1 MSTLTFEP
9 IHAPFWQATEGSL
22 RPHFAVLIEANDSC
36 IQHPALLA
44 IDQQASDSGQFAV
57 FDGRPIAVD
66 DAFATDTASRRLAAA
81 LDVCHNLTLLHE
93 HGCSPRALSLNSL
106 VFEEGRLLIVP
117 VGPTLTDALRKY
129 DAHRLCTTLLEIFGG
144 RLGETPAS
152 TNDHVLNGLLL
163 RLSQSTADSPA
174 LEPAELMTALTH
186 LQAHHQQRN
195 TAISFN
201 EGEPGTKDESATR
214 VIDSVPVSKSRKGLW
229 LSLAAVTTLG
239 LALITL
245 LTLPSTPKAPVSIG
259 VQINITGLDDSTT
272 EVARTVLEYQLVS
285 LLNESSEFTAV
296 SARQLPSGVP
306 EEMIWRSLGTES
318 GITATLNC
326 VSAQECQLEASIA
339 DINNQLQKLEGPVRL
354 SYNAPDPVQLRALF
368 SSLLATSLA
377 LNDEPLSTDDYALLT
392 EADAAISAR
401 SGLTPPRLERLFA
414 LSETSQSPL
423 ITRKLLDVVKFK
435 NQYNPT
441 SSSPSASS
449 SIPRLGMLID
459 SLENTV
465 SERDHLSLSIAY
477 EVYLRRNT
485 NIEQQLNRLGVL
497 ELDYGIQENDVLTRA
512 ARHFYLNDPHS
523 AYDELVRA
531 IDMAPSWRLES
542 AAVWYANQVLKDHK
556 LIERHIESLLRFQP
570 DNSAIRVQQLNVAV
584 IRGRLDWLQE
594 SAEFFKD
601 QVAQRN
607 QALAWLAIYDDDW
620 EQARQLTEA
629 AYRHLQ
635 AEQNEGHPVSH
646 YLTLLYAD
654 TLRKTGNTEASTLLY
669 EELLERYYAG
679 ESGISLSTAMQA
691 RWHTQS
697 AEAAIL
703 EFFDNSAQVGEV
715 SMDLTLFL
723 LYQAIDHPEA
733 AKLRER
739 CLARGFSE
747 QILAIRF

>member
-44 IDQQASDSGQFAV
+44 IDQQSSDSGQFAV

-66 DAFATDTASRRLAAA
+66 DAFATATASRRLAAA

-117 VGPTLTDALRKY
+117 VGPTLTDALRQY
-129 DAHRLCTTLLEIFGG
+129 DAHRLCATLLEIFGG

-239 LALITL
+239 LALIAM

-377 LNDEPLSTDDYALLT
+377 LNDQPLGADDYALLT

-401 SGLTPPRLERLFA
+401 SGLAPARLEQLFA
-414 LSETSQSPL
+414 LAETSQSPL
-423 ITRKLLDVVKFK
+423 ITRKLLKVLKDQ
-435 NQYNPT
+435 NDAT
-441 SSSPSASS
+441 SITRFGELLAS
-449 SIPRLGMLID
+449 R
-459 SLENTV
+459 ENTI

-485 NIEQQLNRLGVL
+485 NIQSQLNRLGVL
-497 ELDYGIQENDVLTRA
+497 ELHYGIHENDVLTRA
-512 ARHFYLNDPHS
+512 ARHFYLNDPQS
-523 AYDELVRA
+523 AYNELVRA
-531 IDMAPSWRLES
+531 IEISPSWRLES
-542 AAVWYANQVLKDHK
+542 AAVWYASAVLANFA
-556 LIERHIESLLRFQP
+556 LVERHVESLLRFQP
-570 DNSAIRVQQLNVAV
+570 NNQAIRRQQLNVA
-584 IRGRLDWLQE
+584 IPRARLDWLYEGAQ
-594 SAEFFKD
+594 FFAD
-601 QVAQRN
+601 QVDQRN
-607 QALAWLAIYDDDW
+607 QALAWIAIYNGDW
-620 EQARQLTEA
+620 EQARQLMEA
-629 AYRHLQ
+629 AYLQ
-635 AEQNEGHPVSH
+635 LNSEQSEGQAVNA

-654 TLRKTGNTEASTLLY
+654 TLRKTGDTTASMLLY
-669 EELLERYYAG
+669 DELLRRYYAG
-679 ESGISLSTAMQA
+679 DIGVTRATAMQSL
-691 RWHTQS
+691 WHTQS
-697 AEAAIL
+697 AETAIV
-703 EFFDNSAQVGEV
+703 EFIDNPDQVVEV
-715 SMDLTLFL
+715 SIDLTHFL
-723 LYQAIDHPEA
+723 LFQAIDHPDT

-739 CLARGFSE
+739 CLAQGFSE
-747 QILAIRF
+747 RLLAIRF

>member
-66 DAFATDTASRRLAAA
+66 DAFATATASRRLAAA
-81 LDVCHNLTLLHE
+81 LDVCHNLALLHE

-117 VGPTLTDALRKY
+117 VGPALTEALRQG
-129 DAHRLCTTLLEIFGG
+129 DAHRLCATLLAIFGG

-201 EGEPGTKDESATR
+201 EREPGTKDESATR

-229 LSLAAVTTLG
+229 LSVAAVTTLG

-423 ITRKLLDVVKFK
+423 ITRKLLEVVK
-435 NQYNPT
+435 NQND
-441 SSSPSASS
+441 AN
-449 SIPRLGMLID
+449 SITRFGELLEAI
-459 SLENTV
+459 ENTI
-465 SERDHLSLSIAY
+465 SERDQLSLSIAY

-485 NIEQQLNRLGVL
+485 DIQSQLNRLGVL
-497 ELDYGIQENDVLTRA
+497 ELDYGTLEDDVLTRA
-512 ARHFYLNDPHS
+512 ARHFYLNDPQS
-523 AYDELVRA
+523 AYNELVRA

-542 AAVWYANQVLKDHK
+542 AAVWYANQVLEDHK

-679 ESGISLSTAMQA
+679 ESGVLRSTAMQA
-691 RWHTQS
+691 VWHTQS
-697 AEAAIL
+697 AEAAIM
-703 EFFDNSAQVGEV
+703 EFIDNPDQVGDV
-715 SMDLTLFL
+715 SIDLTLFW
-723 LYQAIDHPEA
+723 LYQAIDHPDT

-739 CLARGFSE
+739 CLAQGFSE
-747 QILAIRF
+747 QLLAIRF